1 MKKKEYK
8 DLDFTDDFMFCK
20 ILENDKELCKDLIG
34 LILGEKIEDITYLSK
49 QKEVKERSDGKGIR
63 MDVYVEGCRKVYD
76 LEMQTVVKT
85 NLPKRTRF
93 YQSMIDGRLIDQGDD
108 YDKLRDSYIIFICL
122 DDPFQQNRSV
132 YSFENLCKEDTDLRL
147 EDGSYKVFLNANGKR
162 QGISEA
168 LTNFLNYLVT
178 KKANDELTSRIDNEL
193 SEAKKQESWEE
204 EYKMINLRDYDK
216 LQEGIA
222 IGLEQGLEQ
231 GMEQGVKEASSIM
244 PSVVERL
251 LKGESRE
258 SIILSGVDSDL
269 VDSAEQIVKNVGKG
283 SL

>member
-63 MDVYVEGCRKVYD
+63 MDVYVEGSRKVYD
-76 LEMQTVVKT
+76 LEMQTVVKK

-122 DDPFQQNRSV
+122 DDPFYQNRSV
-132 YSFENLCKEDTDLRL
+132 YTFENLCKEDNDLHL
-147 EDGSYKVFLNANGKR
+147 GDGSYKVFLNANGKR
-162 QGISEA
+162 QGISTA

-178 KKANDELTSRIDNEL
+178 KEASDELTARIDNEL
-193 SEAKKQESWEE
+193 SEAKKEESWEE

-222 IGLEQGLEQ
+222 IGLEQGL
-231 GMEQGVKEASSIM
+231 EQGVKEASSIM

>member
-1 MKKKEYK
+1 
-8 DLDFTDDFMFCK
+8 
-20 ILENDKELCKDLIG
+20 
-34 LILGEKIEDITYLSK
+34 
-49 QKEVKERSDGKGIR
+49 
-63 MDVYVEGCRKVYD
+63 
-76 LEMQTVVKT
+76 
-85 NLPKRTRF
+85 
-93 YQSMIDGRLIDQGDD
+93 
-108 YDKLRDSYIIFICL
+108 
-122 DDPFQQNRSV
+122 
-132 YSFENLCKEDTDLRL
+132 
-147 EDGSYKVFLNANGKR
+147 
-162 QGISEA
+162 
-168 LTNFLNYLVT
+168 
-178 KKANDELTSRIDNEL
+178 
-193 SEAKKQESWEE
+193 
-204 EYKMINLRDYDK
+204 MINLRDYDK